1 MVACLIKRMC
11 MLTNSLTASNY
22 AIGAK
27 GRYLCLWVLAG
38 SGYLWVAG
46 SPYEMRGGCGY
57 LEANCGAA
65 RVATTRKKDT
75 SSMQAYTAL
84 DKTVVDTLFY
94 LRRQCHVI

>member
-1 MVACLIKRMC
+1 MHWEYVILLFNIKKLDICMVACLIKRMC

-46 SPYEMRGGCGY
+46 SPYEMRGGFG
-57 LEANCGAA
+57 
-65 RVATTRKKDT
+65 
-75 SSMQAYTAL
+75 
-84 DKTVVDTLFY
+84 
-94 LRRQCHVI
+94 

>member
-11 MLTNSLTASNY
+11 MLTNSLTASYY

-46 SPYEMRGGCGY
+46 SPYEMRGGCG
-57 LEANCGAA
+57 
-65 RVATTRKKDT
+65 
-75 SSMQAYTAL
+75 
-84 DKTVVDTLFY
+84 
-94 LRRQCHVI
+94 